1 MRLDGGHPALELV
14 NTIYAP
20 AALNSIDYDVLV
32 TPADL
37 SVFASRVGLAPA
49 GARSSAGAL
58 SAARA
63 LRSALDPIFRALAA
77 GVDPPRDALEELE
90 RSTRRALT
98 AATLAPATKDSEHFG
113 GGQAPRAVAAGA
125 QVAASSGRF
134 VAWSW
139 PDDDPMAPVH
149 RLALAAVDLLAD
161 AGELARLHRCDACCW
176 LFLDHSRGRGRRWCS
191 MADCGGEAKKRRYV
205 EKRRARRTG

>member
-20 AALNSIDYDVLV
+20 AALEPIDYDVLV
-32 TPADL
+32 APADL

-49 GARSSAGAL
+49 GARSSARAL
-58 SAARA
+58 RAARA
-63 LRSALDPIFRALAA
+63 LRSALDPILRALAA
-77 GVDPPRDALEELE
+77 GADPPRDALAELE
-90 RSTRRALT
+90 RSARRALT
-98 AATLAPATKDSEHFG
+98 AATLAPRTPATD
-113 GGQAPRAVAAGA
+113 PPDR
-125 QVAASSGRF
+125 R

-139 PDDDPMAPVH
+139 PADDPMAPVH

-161 AGELARLHRCDACCW
+161 AGELARLHRCDGCCW

-205 EKRRARRTG
+205 DKRRARRTG